1 MPFYTSPAARSLNPA
16 AALALAF
23 TCSLAACSRQAPPP
37 AEPQAAQTPAPGSR
51 AWYVARTPQTI
62 AALDKAQAWLDAR
75 PLDPFALRAA
85 GLNGRKQLVAQL
97 DAWRWLYLLADGP
110 RKDWLRGR
118 IERAVAPTKEARFH
132 DLLTVEPGVLK
143 QVATSYLRC
152 AFLMAKVGLDT
163 TAYEAEIGKA
173 KARIDAHLPT
183 RGHHQKLAI
192 KSYYDHFGLAF
203 PAGLLT
209 GRPKGSIITQR
220 RPANSLSLIDA
231 YHLAHE
237 VMAAYDFG
245 DRPEATPY
253 SDAELTYLETVLHM
267 LMLQHIERR
276 DPDILAELVFSAVL
290 IGRARLPTVPTAID
304 VMLAAQN
311 PDGSFGSYP
320 EVQARLGELADFEV
334 YTHTLMVVIHAIGA
348 AWQAADAPLRLR

>member
-1 MPFYTSPAARSLNPA
+1 MPYRTPFAGLTLTLALACWVSACSCQAPPQPTPA
-16 AALALAF
+16 AA
-23 TCSLAACSRQAPPP
+23 
-37 AEPQAAQTPAPGSR
+37 EPPAPGSLQ
-51 AWYVARTPQTI
+51 WYNARTPQVI

-75 PLDPFALRAA
+75 PLDPFALRQK

-97 DAWRWLYLLADGP
+97 DAWRWLYLLAEGP
-110 RKDWLRGR
+110 RKDWLRAR
-118 IERAVAPTKEARFH
+118 IERAAAPTTEARFH
-132 DLLTVEPGVLK
+132 DLLTTEDIILK

-152 AFLMAKVGLDT
+152 AFIMDKVGPDT
-163 TAYEAEIGKA
+163 AAYQVEIGKA
-173 KARIDAHLPT
+173 KARIDAHLPY
-183 RGHHQKLAI
+183 RGHHQKMAI

-203 PAGLLT
+203 PDGLLT

-245 DRPEATPY
+245 DRPQATPFG
-253 SDAELTYLETVLHM
+253 DADLIYLETVLHL

-276 DPDILAELVFSAVL
+276 DPDILGELVFSAVL
-290 IGRARLPTVPTAID
+290 IGRARLPSVPGAID

-311 PDGSFGSYP
+311 PNGSFGSYP
-320 EVQARLGELADFEV
+320 EVEAKLGKSADFEV
-334 YTHTLMVVIHAIGA
+334 YTHTLMVVTHAIA
-348 AWQAADAPLRLR
+348 ASWQAAKAPLLLR